1 MMYLTYNIPP
11 PANITHVAVQSPAAA
26 NILLG
31 SPIDTELRLQSPAKA
46 AGSAALGAS
55 TGEKRSPLLEGGHH
69 FPRFGTPYMPLTQEV
84 AHTSAQNVGFMHG
97 MSNTINITPNG
108 SASTVFNSLPLPSV
122 ANTGDTPSLPT
133 REELIA
139 FGGISEPAFN
149 GIRSSD
155 RLRAQPNAD
164 ASQLER
170 AMQLAQ
176 QRDNQGKAS
185 VSKLSITSLSNDEI
199 LSRVNKLGVSFGK
212 SSTEVANS
220 INLLKAVEK
229 EREFNI
235 LEHNKIPSDDDP
247 HNLFVSKVSGL
258 CEDLTEEEEIG
269 LEDHTDHI
277 CQEAKSS
284 LFCSKRVFKVEQPR
298 VRRSARIKKIQKKKS

>member
-1 MMYLTYNIPP
+1 MA
-11 PANITHVAVQSPAAA
+11 ANASDVAAAAGEAIAAVPKSADNHATVQSPAAA

-84 AHTSAQNVGFMHG
+84 AHTSAQNVCFMH
-97 MSNTINITPNG
+97 
-108 SASTVFNSLPLPSV
+108 
-122 ANTGDTPSLPT
+122 GDTPSLPT

-269 LEDHTDHI
+269 LEGHTNHI